1 MHDWKKFVR
10 ERMEAMSLSP
20 ELKDEVILELAAH
33 FEDVFE
39 EARAEG
45 HTEAD
50 ALERATTEEVDWPQL
65 ATQIQRTK
73 QQEGVMNER
82 TKRFWLPGFIS
93 LATASIF
100 LMILA
105 KVSYEPRVIL
115 MRSSQMVLVYPI
127 WLLGQPLFGALGA
140 YFSRRGGGTVW
151 ARLAAGLFPS
161 LVLLAMISVVLLI
174 RAFEHSPGDV
184 GSGNLSMYA
193 RAIVGVVVIPSVGLL
208 MGALPFLRESKTQQ
222 GLAGN

>member
-1 MHDWKKFVR
+1 MRDWKKFVQ
-10 ERMEAMSLSP
+10 ERMNTMSLSP
-20 ELKDEVILELAAH
+20 HLKEEVILELAGH

-39 EARAEG
+39 GARAEG
-45 HTEAD
+45 LTEVE
-50 ALERATTEEVDWPQL
+50 ALERATNAEVDWRQL
-65 ATQIQRTK
+65 AAQIQRTK
-73 QQEGVMNER
+73 QQEGIMNER

-93 LATASIF
+93 LASASIF

-105 KVSYEPRVIL
+105 KISYEPRVIL
-115 MRSSQMVLVYPI
+115 LRSGLMFLVYPI
-127 WLLGQPLFGALGA
+127 WLAGQPVFGALGA

-161 LVLLAMISVVLLI
+161 LVLSAMIFVVLLI
-174 RAFEHSPGDV
+174 RAFEHGPSDW

-208 MGALPFLRESKTQQ
+208 VGALPFLRESKTHV
-222 GLAGN
+222 LAGN